1 MRKWISAFTLIEL
14 LVVIAIIAILAS
26 LLLPALARA
35 REEARRQACSSNL
48 KQIVD
53 ACITYQ
59 GSNGD
64 FFPCHWDCNDRLT
77 GTELYDEDGNPIDPG
92 DDVLDRGREDKDAFN
107 NPMASL
113 CLLYPGYID
122 NVDVFK
128 CPSTTDDPR
137 IVSRLFQGAR
147 HVCFGLDNYNQFDG
161 TATADGY
168 VDRIEIDGTE
178 ETDVDPSRAS
188 GWEVATAYKCSYMYD
203 CMSHFRDVGP
213 SQAMAAD
220 ADGMFW
226 RTETG
231 GRQTYPSVNKTSD
244 DRHRKW
250 IRTPEKPNHDGVT
263 NVMYFDGHVKQQ
275 QNVYASDDP
284 ADNIY
289 CPQRAWGFD
298 TDADV
303 WDEHYHRTPQRP

>member
-35 REEARRQACSSNL
+35 REEARRKACSSNL

-59 GSNGD
+59 GANGD
-64 FFPCHWDCNDRLT
+64 FFPCHWDCNDRMS
-77 GTELYDEDGNPIDPG
+77 GAQLYDDNGNPVDPG
-92 DDVLDRGREDKDAFN
+92 DAEKDLGRDEKDAFN

-113 CLLYPGYID
+113 CLLYPSYID
-122 NVDVFK
+122 NVSVFR
-128 CPSTTDDPR
+128 CQSTSDDPR
-137 IVSRLFQGAR
+137 VVSRFIKGAR
-147 HVCFGLDNYNQFDG
+147 HVCFGLDNNK
-161 TATADGY
+161 DGY
-168 VDRIEIDGTE
+168 VDRVTIDGTE

-188 GWEVATAYKCSYMYD
+188 GWEAATYNKCSYMYD
-203 CMSHFRDVGP
+203 CLSHFRDVGP
-213 SQAMAAD
+213 SQAIAAD

-226 RTETG
+226 KTATG
-231 GRQTYPSVNKTSD
+231 EKQPYPSDPSQKTSD
-244 DRHRKW
+244 DRHHQW
-250 IRTPEKPNHDGVT
+250 IRVPERANHDGGI
-263 NVMYFDGHVKQQ
+263 NVMYFDGHVNWRE
-275 QNVYASDDP
+275 NVYASDDP

-303 WDEHYHRTPQRP
+303 WDESYHRTAQRP